1 MICNLCPRK
10 CGAVRTAHS
19 GNGFCK
25 MGELPVVA
33 RVAPHYGEE
42 PCISGTKGSGT
53 VFFSGCTMRCV
64 YCQNYEISNEDGGR
78 TITPER
84 LAECYKELEDK
95 GVHNINLV
103 TADHFAHA
111 VVKSLEIYK
120 PRIPIVYNCSGYT
133 SPKTLSMLDGLVDI
147 YLPDF
152 KYADDF
158 LAVKY
163 SSAPN
168 YVNTAVAAIHEMTF
182 QVGLPQFDDDGIMK
196 KGVIVRHLILPA
208 HTKNSLEVLDI
219 VKRRFGDQVLLSLM
233 CQYIPM
239 GKVSDRE
246 FSRINRKIT
255 RREYDKV
262 KLEMMRLGIDGFTQ
276 ELSSAD
282 ESYVPEWD
290 FEGCFCQFGHLNSS
304 SFFNWYC
311 LLGII
316 LLVFFYGYY

>member
-42 PCISGTKGSGT
+42 SCISGTKGSGT

-239 GKVSDRE
+239 GKVSDKE

-290 FEGCFCQFGHLNSS
+290 FEG
-304 SFFNWYC
+304 
-311 LLGII
+311 
-316 LLVFFYGYY
+316 

>member
-233 CQYIPM
+233 CQYITM

-290 FEGCFCQFGHLNSS
+290 FEG
-304 SFFNWYC
+304 
-311 LLGII
+311 
-316 LLVFFYGYY
+316 

>member
-42 PCISGTKGSGT
+42 PCISGTRGSGT

-64 YCQNYEISNEDGGR
+64 YCQNYEISSENGGR

-133 SPKTLSMLDGLVDI
+133 SPKTLNMLDGLVDI

-168 YVNTAVAAIHEMTF
+168 YVNTAIAAIHEMTF

-239 GKVSDRE
+239 GKVSDKD

-262 KLEMMRLGIDGFTQ
+262 KLEMMRLNIDGFTQ
-276 ELSSAD
+276 ELSSAS
-282 ESYVPEWD
+282 ESYVPKWD
-290 FEGCFCQFGHLNSS
+290 FEG
-304 SFFNWYC
+304 
-311 LLGII
+311 
-316 LLVFFYGYY
+316 

>member
-168 YVNTAVAAIHEMTF
+168 YVNTAVAAILEMTF

-290 FEGCFCQFGHLNSS
+290 FEG
-304 SFFNWYC
+304 
-311 LLGII
+311 
-316 LLVFFYGYY
+316 

>member
-42 PCISGTKGSGT
+42 PCISGTNGSGT

-239 GKVSDRE
+239 GKVNYRE

-290 FEGCFCQFGHLNSS
+290 FEG
-304 SFFNWYC
+304 
-311 LLGII
+311 
-316 LLVFFYGYY
+316 

>member
-111 VVKSLEIYK
+111 VVKSFEIYK

-168 YVNTAVAAIHEMTF
+168 YVNTAIAAIHEMTF

-290 FEGCFCQFGHLNSS
+290 FEG
-304 SFFNWYC
+304 
-311 LLGII
+311 
-316 LLVFFYGYY
+316 

>member
-64 YCQNYEISNEDGGR
+64 YCQNYEISNENGGR
-78 TITPER
+78 TIT
-84 LAECYKELEDK
+84 AECYKELEDK

-290 FEGCFCQFGHLNSS
+290 FEG
-304 SFFNWYC
+304 
-311 LLGII
+311 
-316 LLVFFYGYY
+316 

>member
-103 TADHFAHA
+103 TADHFVHA

-182 QVGLPQFDDDGIMK
+182 QVGLPQFDDDGLMK

-239 GKVSDRE
+239 GKVSDSE

-290 FEGCFCQFGHLNSS
+290 FEG
-304 SFFNWYC
+304 
-311 LLGII
+311 
-316 LLVFFYGYY
+316 

>member
-111 VVKSLEIYK
+111 VVESLEIYK

-282 ESYVPEWD
+282 ESYVPEWILKDD
-290 FEGCFCQFGHLNSS
+290 FLINGT
-304 SFFNWYC
+304 
-311 LLGII
+311 
-316 LLVFFYGYY
+316 LVAANRVRRYE

>member
-64 YCQNYEISNEDGGR
+64 YCQNYEISNKDGGR

-182 QVGLPQFDDDGIMK
+182 QGGLPQFDDDGIMK

-239 GKVSDRE
+239 GKVSDSE

-290 FEGCFCQFGHLNSS
+290 FEG
-304 SFFNWYC
+304 
-311 LLGII
+311 
-316 LLVFFYGYY
+316 

>member
-64 YCQNYEISNEDGGR
+64 YCHNYEISNANGGR

-290 FEGCFCQFGHLNSS
+290 FEG
-304 SFFNWYC
+304 
-311 LLGII
+311 
-316 LLVFFYGYY
+316 

>member
-168 YVNTAVAAIHEMTF
+168 YVNTTVAAIHEMTF

-239 GKVSDRE
+239 GKVSDRG

-290 FEGCFCQFGHLNSS
+290 FEG
-304 SFFNWYC
+304 
-311 LLGII
+311 
-316 LLVFFYGYY
+316 

>member
-239 GKVSDRE
+239 GKVSDSE

-262 KLEMMRLGIDGFTQ
+262 KLEMMRLGIDGLTQ

-290 FEGCFCQFGHLNSS
+290 FEG
-304 SFFNWYC
+304 
-311 LLGII
+311 
-316 LLVFFYGYY
+316 

>member
-42 PCISGTKGSGT
+42 PCISSTKGSGT

-290 FEGCFCQFGHLNSS
+290 FEG
-304 SFFNWYC
+304 
-311 LLGII
+311 
-316 LLVFFYGYY
+316 

>member
-10 CGAVRTAHS
+10 CGAVRTARS

-133 SPKTLSMLDGLVDI
+133 SPKTLSMLAGLVDI

-239 GKVSDRE
+239 GKVSDSE

-290 FEGCFCQFGHLNSS
+290 FEG
-304 SFFNWYC
+304 
-311 LLGII
+311 
-316 LLVFFYGYY
+316 

>member
-233 CQYIPM
+233 CQYIRM

-290 FEGCFCQFGHLNSS
+290 FEG
-304 SFFNWYC
+304 
-311 LLGII
+311 
-316 LLVFFYGYY
+316 

>member
-84 LAECYKELEDK
+84 LAECYKELKDK

-276 ELSSAD
+276 ELSSAN

-290 FEGCFCQFGHLNSS
+290 FEG
-304 SFFNWYC
+304 
-311 LLGII
+311 
-316 LLVFFYGYY
+316 

>member
-64 YCQNYEISNEDGGR
+64 YCQNYEISNEDSGR

-103 TADHFAHA
+103 TADHFAHT

-239 GKVSDRE
+239 GKVSDKE

-290 FEGCFCQFGHLNSS
+290 FEG
-304 SFFNWYC
+304 
-311 LLGII
+311 
-316 LLVFFYGYY
+316 

>member
-133 SPKTLSMLDGLVDI
+133 SPKTLSMLDI

-282 ESYVPEWD
+282 ESYVPEWN
-290 FEGCFCQFGHLNSS
+290 FEG
-304 SFFNWYC
+304 
-311 LLGII
+311 
-316 LLVFFYGYY
+316 

>member
-111 VVKSLEIYK
+111 VVKSLVIYK

-168 YVNTAVAAIHEMTF
+168 YVNTAVTAIHEMTF

-239 GKVSDRE
+239 GKVSDKE

-290 FEGCFCQFGHLNSS
+290 FEG
-304 SFFNWYC
+304 
-311 LLGII
+311 
-316 LLVFFYGYY
+316 

>member
-64 YCQNYEISNEDGGR
+64 YCQNYEISNEDAGR

-246 FSRINRKIT
+246 FSRINRIIT

-290 FEGCFCQFGHLNSS
+290 FEG
-304 SFFNWYC
+304 
-311 LLGII
+311 
-316 LLVFFYGYY
+316 

>member
-239 GKVSDRE
+239 CKVSDRE

-290 FEGCFCQFGHLNSS
+290 FEG
-304 SFFNWYC
+304 
-311 LLGII
+311 
-316 LLVFFYGYY
+316 

>member
-1 MICNLCPRK
+1 MKFSVYSTLTHRKQGDIMICNLCPRK

-53 VFFSGCTMRCV
+53 VFFSGCTMKCV

-133 SPKTLSMLDGLVDI
+133 SPKTLNMLDGLVDI

-168 YVNTAVAAIHEMTF
+168 YVNTAIAAIHEMTF

-219 VKRRFGDQVLLSLM
+219 VKRRFGDQVLFSLM

-239 GKVSDRE
+239 GKVNDKD

-290 FEGCFCQFGHLNSS
+290 FEG
-304 SFFNWYC
+304 
-311 LLGII
+311 
-316 LLVFFYGYY
+316 

>member
-120 PRIPIVYNCSGYT
+120 PSIPIVYNCSGYT

-239 GKVSDRE
+239 GKVSERE

-290 FEGCFCQFGHLNSS
+290 FEG
-304 SFFNWYC
+304 
-311 LLGII
+311 
-316 LLVFFYGYY
+316 

>member
-168 YVNTAVAAIHEMTF
+168 YVNTAIAAIHEMTF

-239 GKVSDRE
+239 SKVSDSE

-290 FEGCFCQFGHLNSS
+290 FEG
-304 SFFNWYC
+304 
-311 LLGII
+311 
-316 LLVFFYGYY
+316 

>member
-1 MICNLCPRK
+1 MICNLFPRK

-64 YCQNYEISNEDGGR
+64 YCQNYEISNEDGVR

-239 GKVSDRE
+239 GKVSDSE

-282 ESYVPEWD
+282 ECYVREWD
-290 FEGCFCQFGHLNSS
+290 FKG
-304 SFFNWYC
+304 
-311 LLGII
+311 
-316 LLVFFYGYY
+316 